1 MSASYCDVIVDREKN
16 SKSVFYSA
24 LKGDNL
30 LKASVGKHYKIIQ
43 WNIQDTVCPVK
54 VGHIALLISLQV
66 VQGAMEFRSGGLEP
80 KVYFLL
86 SLPNLPD
93 LWCMGQEAG

>member
-1 MSASYCDVIVDREKN
+1 MHAPYCDIVVDREKN

-24 LKGDNL
+24 VKGDNL

-54 VGHIALLISLQV
+54 VGHIALLISVQV
-66 VQGAMEFRSGGLEP
+66 VHGAVEFRSDGL
-80 KVYFLL
+80 
-86 SLPNLPD
+86 
-93 LWCMGQEAG
+93 